1 MTASDAYDVLL
12 ETFGFPGS
20 DKLRAILKMLMT
32 PEQARMAAALPGTTG
47 EVAKKIGAHE
57 DEVRQGLDDL
67 ALKGVVF
74 PKGGFANPD
83 KYNPCRHVMQLHDA
97 TQATGELNP
106 TTNRGFFQA
115 WHDFCLAEMYPALV
129 KVYKGLDGP
138 PTRVVPSFKS
148 IQNLPDVLPH
158 EDYHEL
164 LRAQETI
171 AVVPCSCRYRTT
183 AVEEQC
189 GSHAET
195 DNWVCLQFGRGA
207 DYAIDRGSGHQI
219 SAKDAI
225 DLCDTIE
232 NNGLIHMW
240 ANHAGAIGV
249 NTSCNC
255 CRDCCMNYVAA
266 DITETS
272 IGIQWQKS
280 RFEAYVADPDLCTG
294 CEDCVVRCPFDA
306 IEMAATGNGNSEE
319 AVVSSE
325 KCYGCG
331 VCVVGCPS
339 EAIQMKVVRPPEF
352 IPAVP
357 QQKAA
362 H

>member
-1 MTASDAYDVLL
+1 MTASDAYDVMM
-12 ETFGFPGS
+12 EAFGFPGS
-20 DKLRAILKMLMT
+20 SNLRRILQMLMT
-32 PEQARMAAALPGTTG
+32 PDQARMVTAIPGTVA

-57 DEVRQGLDDL
+57 EEVRQGLHDL

-74 PKGGFANPD
+74 PRGDFDNPT

-97 TQATGELNP
+97 TQASGNLSP
-106 TTNRGFFQA
+106 TTNKPFFKA

-129 KVYKGLDGP
+129 MVYKGLGGP
-138 PTRVVPSFKS
+138 PSRVVPAFKS
-148 IQNLPDVLPH
+148 IQNLSGVLPH

-171 AVVPCSCRYRTT
+171 AVVPCSCRLRTT
-183 AVEEQC
+183 SVGEQC

-195 DNWVCLQFGRGA
+195 EDWVCLQLGRGA
-207 DYAIDRGSGHQI
+207 EYAIARGSGHKI
-219 SAKDAI
+219 SAKDAV

-232 NNGLIHMW
+232 NDGLIHMW
-240 ANHAGAIGV
+240 ANHEGTTGV

-280 RFEAYVADPDLCTG
+280 RFEAYVANPDLCTG
-294 CEDCVVRCPFDA
+294 CEDCVERCPFDA
-306 IEMAATGNGNSEE
+306 IEMSANGNGNSEG

-339 EAIQMKVVRPPEF
+339 EALQMKVVRPPEF

-357 QQKAA
+357 EQKAA